1 MQQAV
6 RHVQEDIQTD
16 KCGNCGTAFF
26 DFDACCAVKCNRC
39 HLYFCFWCLDGGM
52 EFGPSHTHVQNC
64 KVTIHVVPFHMLLSN
79 SWVLQYNK
87 SGELFA
93 TREQTELGRKDRQ
106 KRCFTDYL
114 KELQGRDP
122 TLRDRVFDHFSSQF
136 N

>member
-6 RHVQEDIQTD
+6 RHVQEDILTD

-52 EFGPSHTHVQNC
+52 EFGPSHTHVQKC